1 MVDAKLLKLQHFF
14 EVDFKIKKEMLDIAP
29 SSDSLYADVE
39 KYSNSVNDS
48 LIYIFSELKCITADI
63 FGFESQIMNKI
74 IEMENIIKNNF
85 YSCGYDIDKL
95 RLFYKN
101 FVSNMELDFIN
112 AVKEECVGYTLGGV
126 SSFQNAKT
134 INEILHFIH
143 SFILNNEHILQSI
156 PLIDK
161 KEKDY
166 NYSISLRGVKVPTFE
181 QLLALFP
188 NDLDVGWTDMV
199 AINERKLLMM
209 VRDRGHALTI
219 EITLNLQTARIE
231 YFIPKIC
238 NIDMVNNLPGINKV
252 NQDSV
257 GATGIIEIP
266 ISDLPNTLFSFI
278 SKVPM
283 DSDMIISNIR

>member
-1 MVDAKLLKLQHFF
+1 
-14 EVDFKIKKEMLDIAP
+14 
-29 SSDSLYADVE
+29 
-39 KYSNSVNDS
+39 
-48 LIYIFSELKCITADI
+48 
-63 FGFESQIMNKI
+63 
-74 IEMENIIKNNF
+74 
-85 YSCGYDIDKL
+85 
-95 RLFYKN
+95 
-101 FVSNMELDFIN
+101 MELDFIN
-112 AVKEECVGYTLGGV
+112 AVKEECVGYTFGGV
-126 SSFQNAKT
+126 SSAKNAKT
-134 INEILHFIH
+134 INEILHFMH
-143 SFILNNEHILQSI
+143 SFILNNEQILQSI

-161 KEKDY
+161 KENDY
-166 NYSISLRGVKVPTFE
+166 KYPILLRGVKVPAFE

-238 NIDMVNNLPGINKV
+238 NVDMVNNLPGINKV

>member
-29 SSDSLYADVE
+29 PSDSLYADVE

-74 IEMENIIKNNF
+74 TEMENIIKNNF

-134 INEILHFIH
+134 INEILHFMH
-143 SFILNNEHILQSI
+143 SFILNNEQILQSI

-161 KEKDY
+161 KENDY

-219 EITLNLQTARIE
+219 EITLNLQT
-231 YFIPKIC
+231 FT
-238 NIDMVNNLPGINKV
+238 N
-252 NQDSV
+252 S
-257 GATGIIEIP
+257 
-266 ISDLPNTLFSFI
+266 
-278 SKVPM
+278 
-283 DSDMIISNIR
+283 